1 MTKIKQLKI
10 TFLGTG
16 TSTGIPLLGSDH
28 PVCKSLN
35 PKDKRLRS
43 SILIEWDKLNLVVD
57 TGPDFRQQ
65 MINCECKKIDAVLY
79 THEHYDHISGID
91 DLRPFCFR
99 QGKIPI
105 YGHKR
110 VLKALKNKHNYIFD
124 KKNRYQGAPDLVTNE
139 IVENQTLDLFNHKI
153 IPISY
158 LHGELQVFGFKF
170 NKFAY
175 LTDLKTIN
183 QNQVD
188 KLKNLDLLVLN
199 CIRIE
204 PHFSHLNLEEAVNL
218 IDLIKPKKT
227 YLTHISHLLGFHD
240 EVEKDLPKNV
250 FLSFDGLK
258 IKL

>member
-1 MTKIKQLKI
+1 LKI

-28 PVCKSLN
+28 PVCKSFN

-43 SILIEWDKLNLVVD
+43 SILIEWDKLNLVID

-99 QGKIPI
+99 QGKIPV
-105 YGHKR
+105 YAHRR
-110 VLKALKNKHNYIFD
+110 VLNALKSKHKYIFD
-124 KKNRYQGAPDLVTNE
+124 KNNRYQGAPDLVINE
-139 IVENQTLDLFNHKI
+139 IVENQTLNLFNHKI

-170 NKFAY
+170 NNFAY

-188 KLKNLDLLVLN
+188 KLKNLDVLVLN

-204 PHFSHLNLEEAVNL
+204 PHFSHLNLEEALNL